1 MILRDDDCRRLMGQ
15 AQGGDGAAYR
25 ALLGGC
31 RDWLLRYYARRIAP
45 HMVDDLV
52 QETLI
57 SLHSKRASFDPSR
70 PFYPWLAAI
79 ARYRWVDA
87 LRKLTRTEEIHED
100 DARVEPE
107 EDAVLSRLSLDSLL
121 LRLTPAQ
128 ANAIT
133 LTRIEGCSIEEAA
146 RICGQSQSLVKINV
160 HRGLKKLAALV
171 ESE

>member
-1 MILRDDDCRRLMGQ
+1 MILRDEDCRRLMGQ
-15 AQGGDGAAYR
+15 AQAGDRAAYR
-25 ALLGGC
+25 AVLSGS

-45 HMVDDLV
+45 QMIDDLV

-57 SLHSKRASFDPSR
+57 SLHTKRASYDAAR

-79 ARYRWVDA
+79 ARFRWVDA
-87 LRKLTRTEEIHED
+87 LRKLTKTEELHEA
-100 DARVEPE
+100 DAITDSE
-107 EDAVLSRLSLDSLL
+107 EDAVLSRLSLESLL
-121 LRLTPAQ
+121 VRLPPAQ

-133 LTRIEGCSIEEAA
+133 LTRVEGLSVAEAA
-146 RICGQSQSLVKINV
+146 RVCGQSESLVKVNV